1 MTSRPRTRAYEYIDE
16 YLRRYVSAHGRL
28 PTLDSIQSHLAAAPR
43 NLNSSFT
50 TIRRGL
56 DAWEASDEGS
66 ALLLAAKTRIAAIEA
81 GGVGA
86 GAQAFELGATAHTQ
100 SPGTAVTTSS
110 SHLAPSALFLTWEA
124 ELRATVAKE
133 ISAKEAAR
141 AQVEIDRANA
151 DRDAAIANASRAVQN
166 AEQLRLHAEAKSD
179 REVGE
184 ARATVVAMQASFERL
199 AAAHAVSL
207 CNLEFEANACAQV
220 WAQKEVQLVT
230 TAAQERETAQTT
242 QNAMLAKIVEERG
255 EAIAALEAQMFSRE
269 ERAAEQF
276 RGQSQHHDQ
285 QIADYKTR
293 IDGLEKALLAER
305 RRADGAEGSVVAQ
318 AVSLLTDELRKQSA
332 RAEATIA
339 IIELHSKA
347 TLNEVRQMRDEAKT
361 VAEQTA
367 TRVVEAAIDRA
378 TRQIGAA
385 GVKKKT

>member
-1 MTSRPRTRAYEYIDE
+1 MIPRPRTRAYEYIDE

-28 PTLDSIQSHLAAAPR
+28 PTLDTIQSHLAAAPR

-56 DAWEASDEGS
+56 DGWAASDEGS
-66 ALLLAAKTRIAAIEA
+66 ALLLASKTRIAAIEA

-86 GAQAFELGATAHTQ
+86 GAQALEVGVTAQTQ
-100 SPGTAVTTSS
+100 SPGTAVITSPS
-110 SHLAPSALFLTWEA
+110 TLAPSALFLTWEA
-124 ELRATVAKE
+124 ELRGTVAKE

-151 DRDAAIANASRAVQN
+151 DRDAAIANANRTVQN
-166 AEQLRLHAEAKSD
+166 AEQIQLHAEAKSD

-184 ARATVVAMQASFERL
+184 ARATVDAMQASFDRL
-199 AAAHAVSL
+199 AASQALALASL
-207 CNLEFEANACAQV
+207 ETEANAFAQA
-220 WAQKEVQLVT
+220 WAKKEVALVT
-230 TAAQERETAQTT
+230 AAAKERETALTT
-242 QNAMLAKIVEERG
+242 QNAMLAKIVEEG
-255 EAIAALEAQMFSRE
+255 SETIAAVEAQMLSRE

-276 RGQSQHHDQ
+276 RGQSQHHGQ

-318 AVSLLTDELRKQSA
+318 AVSLLTEELRKQSA
-332 RAEATIA
+332 RAEATVA
-339 IIELHSKA
+339 IVELNSKA

-361 VAEQTA
+361 VADQTA
-367 TRVVEAAIDRA
+367 TSVVEAAMDRL
-378 TRQIGAA
+378 TRQIGATVA
-385 GVKKKT
+385 KTKT